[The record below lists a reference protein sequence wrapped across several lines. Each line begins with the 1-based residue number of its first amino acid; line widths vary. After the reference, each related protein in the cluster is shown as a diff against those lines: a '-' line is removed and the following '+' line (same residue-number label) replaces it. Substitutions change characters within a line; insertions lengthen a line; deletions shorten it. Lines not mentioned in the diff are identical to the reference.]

1 MGLKLLNKIKNGKLS
16 TFGSCVISV
25 ISVMVLTAMIVG
37 GYVLINILSVTN
49 GDPVI
54 NLEDEKNNQNQTSF
68 LYATDSDGNEI
79 ELLRLHGTENRIW
92 VSLDEIP
99 QNMRDAFIALE
110 DKRFNDHKG
119 VDWKRTLG
127 VMILSKYEGQGGS
140 TITQQLVKNI
150 TGNNEVTFV
159 RKYNEILTA
168 LNLEKNYEK
177 DQILEAY
184 LNTLYLGQGCYGVET
199 AAETYF
205 GKAVGELNYAEC
217 AVIAAITQKPY
228 SLDPIKNP
236 EANRKRQLYCLS
248 EMLSQSMITKQEYQ
262 EAVDYDLIF
271 TTDDDYVPSA
281 AEIERQ
287 KNKKEATNNNE
298 VQSFY
303 VDFVI
308 SQVIRDLQ
316 DELKCSKREATNMI
330 YGGGLKIYTAVDLD
344 VQKKLERVYV
354 NKTNWLDKTAQSSMT
369 IMDYSGRVVAIVGQ
383 AGEKE
388 GNRVLN
394 RAADSPRPP
403 GSTIKPLSSYAPGI
417 ETGEIT
423 WSSYILDSS
432 ITYGGR
438 LWPKNY
444 NGDYGSGSNV
454 LVQVALAKSLNTVP
468 ARICVN
474 KLGTDVAYDYVKNK
488 FHISTTVDGEDN
500 NPGPL
505 VVGSMNVGIT
515 SLEMTAAYASFGN
528 GGLYYEPYSYF
539 YVENSKNEVILD
551 NRDNTGEQIITP
563 ETADVMRNMMQT
575 VTTSSYGTGYNYK
588 TSGFDNFA
596 KTGTTDNNYDKWM
609 VGGTPHYVAAVW
621 YGYDI
626 PKSIHT
632 SANPAGTIYKT
643 VMDLV
648 HEDLPEKEFEDTS
661 NAVKRYYCTATGKL
675 ASANCGSTAL
685 GWYVEEHLPAYCS
698 GHYNAGDS
706 DQTDPENGGTPDSG
720 ETPNENQGQGTTPEV
735 TVPTPA
741 VPTPT
746 APYGPVTP

>member
-1 MGLKLLNKIKNGKLS
+1 MATKKKTRNRSRLSNFAACIISFCSIIGLTSL
-16 TFGSCVISV
+16 
-25 ISVMVLTAMIVG
+25 IVV

-49 GDPVI
+49 GEPVI
-54 NLEDEKNNQNQTSF
+54 NLENAKNNQNQTSF

-92 VSLDEIP
+92 VDLSEIP
-99 QNMRDAFIALE
+99 QCTRDAFVALE

-119 VDWKRTLG
+119 VDWKRTIG
-127 VMILSKYEGQGGS
+127 VMIVSKYEGQGGS
-140 TITQQLVKNI
+140 TITQQLVKNV
-150 TGNNEVTFV
+150 TGNNEVTYV

-168 LNLEKNYEK
+168 LNLEKNYNK

-205 GKAVGELNYAEC
+205 GKTVGELNYAES

-236 EANRKRQLYCLS
+236 EENRKRQLYCLE
-248 EMLSQSMITKQEYQ
+248 EMRIQGKITNEQYQ
-262 EAVDYDLIF
+262 EAVEYDLVF

-287 KNKKEATNNNE
+287 KNKKEATNNKE

-303 VDFVI
+303 VDYVI
-308 SQVIRDLQ
+308 SDLINDLQ
-316 DELKCSKREATNMI
+316 KELGCSNKEATNMI
-330 YGGGLKIYTAVDLD
+330 YGGGLKIYAAVDLD
-344 VQKKLERVYV
+344 IQKKLEKVYV
-354 NKTNWLDKTAQSSMT
+354 NKTNWLDKKAQSSMT
-369 IMDYSGRVVAIVGQ
+369 IMDYAGRVVAIVGQ

-423 WSSYILDSS
+423 WSSFVRDSS
-432 ITYGGR
+432 IYYYGR
-438 LWPKNY
+438 RWPKNY
-444 NGDYGSGSNV
+444 NGDHGSGSNV
-454 LVQVALAKSLNTVP
+454 SVQVALAKSLNTIP

-474 KLGTDVAYDYVKNK
+474 MLGPEVSYDYVKNK
-488 FHISTTVDGEDN
+488 FHISTAIDGKDN
-500 NPGPL
+500 SPAPL
-505 VVGSMNVGIT
+505 VVGSMNIGIT

-528 GGLYYEPYSYF
+528 GGLYYEPYSYY
-539 YVENSKNEVILD
+539 YVENSSGEVILD
-551 NRDNTGEQIITP
+551 NRDNEGEQVISP
-563 ETADVMRNMMQT
+563 ETADVMRHMMET
-575 VTTSSYGTGYNYK
+575 VTTKTYGTGYKYK
-588 TSGFDNFA
+588 TSSFDNYA

-626 PKSIHT
+626 PKTINT

-643 VMDLV
+643 VMDEI
-648 HEDLPEKEFEDTS
+648 HKDLPEKEFEDTS
-661 NAVKRYYCTATGKL
+661 EVVKKYYCTSTGKL
-675 ASANCGSTAL
+675 ASSKCYSTAP
-685 GWYVEEHLPAYCS
+685 GWYVEEHLPSYCS
-698 GHYNAGDS
+698 GHYSNGGSSASTNPGNSSSNNNGGSSFGDS
-706 DQTDPENGGTPDSG
+706 PTIEIPQNIIPTKPAVTDAPAV
-720 ETPNENQGQGTTPEV
+720 NENE
-735 TVPTPA
+735 
-741 VPTPT
+741 
-746 APYGPVTP
+746 